1 MLRTHV
7 FYYWQHFFVI
17 WGFAS
22 MRKKKHIKSPLKG
35 DHFKRKCLHSKFQ
48 SSIFRGY
55 VRGVW
60 FLICDWS
67 TCWSNESPS
76 LDQNAGDVHQLRPQK
91 RRGSAWTVFIADFV
105 SLDRHLHQ
113 QGWMVAQVVPA
124 ERWMRNPLDQFVSV
138 YELEWRFHSMPF
150 IFDGNP
156 PSKNE
161 LLMSICSDCAGSNV
175 SIHSMVLASY
185 LPCTACHFVA
195 THTQTLSSLPL
206 KPCWVFWPKNETAFK
221 KHEEIFLKATCNSS
235 THFSQPSNR
244 LVYPQ

>member
-1 MLRTHV
+1 
-7 FYYWQHFFVI
+7 
-17 WGFAS
+17 
-22 MRKKKHIKSPLKG
+22 MRKKNTLSPLKG
-35 DHFKRKCLHSKFQ
+35 DHCKRKCLYSKFQ

-55 VRGVW
+55 RYVRGVV
-60 FLICDWS
+60 I
-67 TCWSNESPS
+67 SNLWWKHLLFSNWTSLLTDRTPRKRLDFAGDSPS
-76 LDQNAGDVHQLRPQK
+76 LNRLHFWLCLPRQSPSPARE
-91 RRGSAWTVFIADFV
+91 W
-105 SLDRHLHQ
+105 LHQ
-113 QGWMVAQVVPA
+113 WTA
-124 ERWMRNPLDQFVSV
+124 ERWMTNPLDQFASV
-138 YELEWRFHSMPF
+138 YELEWRFHSIPF